1 MFLIKK
7 LTRLLKC
14 SNVQQVQMMIK
25 QSNQLTGWNQYA
37 YETSKDL
44 VSDKEEI
51 KCNNI
56 IKQYEKRLTLMI

>member
-37 YETSKDL
+37 HETSKDL